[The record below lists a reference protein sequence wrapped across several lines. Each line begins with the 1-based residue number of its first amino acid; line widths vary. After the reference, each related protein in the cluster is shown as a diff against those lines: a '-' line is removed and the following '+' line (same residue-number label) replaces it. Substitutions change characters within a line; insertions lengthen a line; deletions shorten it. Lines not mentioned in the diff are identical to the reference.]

1 MVKIIVSMNN
11 VVDIK
16 VSMNNVVDIKVAIR
30 KPPSSL
36 KMNTPQIF
44 NNNSGYRKHLRMAP
58 LV

>member
-1 MVKIIVSMNN
+1 MVKII
-11 VVDIK
+11 

>member
-1 MVKIIVSMNN
+1 MVKII
-11 VVDIK
+11 

-44 NNNSGYRKHLRMAP
+44 NNNSDYRKHLRMAP